1 MKFIH
6 TADWHLGRSFHEVN
20 LVEDQEYILAELI
33 VLIEKEKPDVLIV
46 AGDVYDR
53 AQPAVDAIRLLE
65 NTINTIVLEMEVPL
79 VMIAG
84 NHDSPDRLA
93 FGSQL
98 YMDNGLHIAGPNTSK
113 VIISDEHG
121 EVDIHLIPYARP
133 EEARAAG
140 LTLKNLSHDAAIEA
154 QVEACVAAGVSKR
167 SIGVAHA
174 FVTNCESSESERYLS
189 VGGASTVS
197 ADHFDVF
204 AYTALGH
211 LHRPQEVRDNVQ
223 YSGSLL
229 KYSFSETEHV
239 KGVIVGEID
248 AKGNVTTEFVEL
260 EPRRDVRI
268 MKGEFKELHHPQG
281 KVASRRDY
289 IEFKL
294 TDKVPVINP
303 MSRLRE
309 IYPNA
314 LSVRRLEFESAG
326 ADATATGRHRLKPA
340 DLFAN
345 LFEEM
350 SGEPLSKKEIKAFS
364 EILADVQKNEQNLE
378 GN

>member
-6 TADWHLGRSFHEVN
+6 TADWHLGRSLHKTN
-20 LVEDQEYILAELI
+20 LVEDQRLVLDEL
-33 VLIEKEKPDVLIV
+33 VELMKKVKPDVLIV
-46 AGDVYDR
+46 AGDIYDR
-53 AQPAVDAIRLLE
+53 AVPAVDAIRLLE
-65 NTINTIVLEMEVPL
+65 NVINTIVLEMEVPI

-98 YMDNGLHIAGPNTSK
+98 YVDRGLHIAGPTTSK
-113 VIISDEHG
+113 VVLSDEHG

-133 EEARAAG
+133 EEAIAAG
-140 LTLKNLSHDAAIEA
+140 LTLKDRSHDAAIQA
-154 QVEACVAAGVSKR
+154 QVEACAAAGVSGR

-174 FVTNCESSESERYLS
+174 FVKNCESSDSERYLS

-197 ADHFDVF
+197 ADHFDMF

-211 LHRPQEVRDNVQ
+211 LHGHQEVSKNVQ

-229 KYSFSETEHV
+229 KYSFSEAEHI

-248 AKGNVTTEFVEL
+248 AQGKVTTEFVEL
-260 EPRRDVRI
+260 KARRDVRI
-268 MKGEFKELHHPQG
+268 MRGDFKDLLKPQG
-281 KVASRRDY
+281 KIASRQDY
-289 IEFKL
+289 IEFRL
-294 TDKVPVINP
+294 TDKVPVFNP

-314 LSVRRLEFESAG
+314 LSVRRLEIESAS
-326 ADATATGRHRLKPA
+326 DAKTAVDRHRLDPA

-350 SGEPLSKKEIKAFS
+350 VGQSMSEKEIEAFA

>member
-6 TADWHLGRSFHEVN
+6 TADWHLGRSFHQTN
-20 LVEDQEYILAELI
+20 LVEDQRLVLNELI
-33 VLIEKEKPDVLIV
+33 ELIEKEKPDVVIV

-53 AQPAVDAIRLLE
+53 SIPAVDAIRLLE
-65 NTINTIVLEMEVPL
+65 NVINTIVLEMTVPL

-98 YMDNGLHIAGPNTSK
+98 YVDKGLYIAGPTTSK
-113 VIISDEHG
+113 VVIADAHG

-133 EEARAAG
+133 EEAIAAG
-140 LTLKNLSHDAAIEA
+140 LTLKDRSHDAAIKA
-154 QVEACVAAGVSKR
+154 QVEACVVAGVSGR

-174 FVTNCESSESERYLS
+174 FVTNGESSESERTLS

-204 AYTALGH
+204 SYTALGH
-211 LHRPQEVRDNVQ
+211 LHRNQEVSKNVH

-229 KYSFSETEHV
+229 KYSFSEVEHV

-248 AKGNVTTEFVEL
+248 AQGKVTTEFVEL
-260 EPRRDVRI
+260 KARRDVRI
-268 MKGEFKELHHPQG
+268 MRGDFKDLLKPQG
-281 KVASRRDY
+281 KIASRQDY
-289 IEFKL
+289 IEFSL
-294 TDKVPVINP
+294 TDKVPVFNA

-309 IYPNA
+309 IYPNV
-314 LSVRRLEFESAG
+314 LHVRRVEIESAR
-326 ADATATGRHRLKPA
+326 DARTAVDRHRLEPV
-340 DLFAN
+340 DLFSN

-350 SGEPLSKKEIKAFS
+350 VGQSMSEKEIEAFA
-364 EILADVQKNEQNLE
+364 EILADVQKNEQNME